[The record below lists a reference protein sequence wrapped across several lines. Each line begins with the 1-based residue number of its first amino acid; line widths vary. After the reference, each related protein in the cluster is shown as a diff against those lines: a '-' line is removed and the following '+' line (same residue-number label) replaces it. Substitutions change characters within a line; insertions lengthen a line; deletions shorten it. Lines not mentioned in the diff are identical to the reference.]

1 MPKDKSTSNNSTT
14 SIYTQVPIATDPRI
28 ILERMAEGVY
38 RTDPALGAKD
48 MLGMELDGWQRD
60 VINTLFLGEKKRVSV
75 RAGHGVGKTVCAA
88 TIAHLF
94 LNTYMPCKIIATGP
108 SSKQTR
114 LQFWSALNDTWQKN
128 FLKDHI
134 EWLKTK
140 MYFKGH
146 EEQWFAAWVPS
157 KNPKN
162 VEGFHGENLLWIIE
176 EAKGVADAVFESVQ
190 GALSQSNNF
199 FYISS
204 TCGLAKGYFWETHTQ
219 RLDQWD
225 VFKIPSWESPRVAPE
240 KIEIWKKEWG
250 EDSPIFQARVAAEFP
265 AEDDFCLCPLSWLLR
280 SIEDDDDI

>member
-1 MPKDKSTSNNSTT
+1 MAKGRPKSNDNIT
-14 SIYTQVPIATDPRI
+14 SIYTQAPTVTNPKI
-28 ILERMAEGVY
+28 ILERMAEGAY
-38 RTDPALGAKD
+38 IADPVLGIKD
-48 MLGMELDGWQRD
+48 MLQTELDSWQQD
-60 VINTLFLGEKKRVSV
+60 VVRTLFLGKKKRVSV
-75 RAGHGVGKTVCAA
+75 RAGHGVGKSRLASIIVHYF
-88 TIAHLF
+88 INSF
-94 LNTYMPCKIIATGP
+94 MPCKVIATGP
-108 SSKQTR
+108 TSKQTR
-114 LQFWSALNDTWQKN
+114 LQYWSYLNDVWQLN

-240 KIEIWKKEWG
+240 KIEIWKKEWD